1 MDQNQ
6 QYLIEVLARKVT
18 LELLNPL
25 QNRILNLQQDYTNID
40 SAISKHTQA
49 ISIINQQQQQR
60 QLQDSMY
67 LKNINELHATI
78 NSLEEKQTL
87 AIQTQNQTFT
97 NLMDRIEHYSQQL
110 NERSEKLKELQQQYQ
125 QLKGDQAFVH
135 QTYITNIDNIQKRV
149 NQLIVS
155 SREETDGN
163 RFSVEKMDSRI
174 QDMTEKLNKT
184 LEKADQY
191 QSTFQ
196 QQKEL
201 SQQVQEMIEQFELF
215 KEQAILKED
224 HEKSVKQ
231 QNDQIKSELNTI
243 QFKYQQILSQ
253 NNRNI
258 TQMQQQIDSFQ
269 YQREDTQR
277 QFQTC
282 QGLIRDVRVEVEAKN
297 SEVLKSINNLKSQF
311 EQRYEDWSETF
322 HIVQKAV
329 EQFKFDFA
337 SMKQNYK
344 KNLMKYDEIFEQY
357 KEKCDNDIMS
367 MLNRNTNIQKQYLD
381 EQIQIMDTHF
391 MEELQS
397 LQNQLVPNI
406 IQNITSLDN
415 EGKQN
420 QLNQKHSK
428 QDVDDSQM
436 KQHKLQV
443 PQNIVHN
450 NPQRK
455 SKVLKDTTETES
467 PLGINITSVYVSA
480 NKSIRS
486 NSRVDGQIEYQ
497 SYQKKQSVSK
507 VTDNLELIE
516 VKQQIEKV
524 LESQKTCQ
532 VQYQQLDKDFKQL
545 NDKVKKQHERLEFFF
560 LQTKTQ
566 LNKYNSKIDTIQN
579 DTKQGLPPDK
589 EFVDLNYIKRE
600 IELLQGQI
608 TKMKSDIQNDAT
620 FAQQQ
625 IKNLQKIR
633 DQILPKQLEQQT
645 KMDQLEECQKLMII
659 LLLQNELV
667 QISHEDGLY
676 RVDQNLNN
684 LHFEFQPGLRDE
696 NTHITFRQQRISKV
710 DFILNQILPIKKIC
724 LSTSRIDQSLNLSQ
738 SQTLRKQQT
747 NRNLNKNS
755 KTNNS
760 VIVGKNSKLNESTR
774 LTMRNTMT
782 VEMSQKYMNRSQRQK
797 DTFNQARISLSNQ
810 RLNYTL
816 NDETI

>member
-1 MDQNQ
+1 MDQSQ

-40 SAISKHTQA
+40 TVISKHTQA

-67 LKNINELHATI
+67 LKNINELHQTI

-163 RFSVEKMDSRI
+163 RFSVEKIDSKM
-174 QDMTEKLNKT
+174 QDMTEKLNKIS
-184 LEKADQY
+184 EKADQY
-191 QSTFQ
+191 QQTFQ
-196 QQKEL
+196 QQKDL
-201 SQQVQEMIEQFELF
+201 SIQVQEMVEQLELF
-215 KEQAILKED
+215 KDQTIHKED
-224 HEKSVKQ
+224 YEKSVKQ

-269 YQREDTQR
+269 YQREDNQR

-282 QGLIRDVRVEVEAKN
+282 FGQIRDLRVEFEAKN
-297 SEVLKSINNLKSQF
+297 QEVLKSINNLKSQF

-344 KNLMKYDEIFEQY
+344 KNLLKYEEIFEQY

-381 EQIQIMDTHF
+381 EQIQIMDNHF

-420 QLNQKHSK
+420 QLNQKYIK
-428 QDVDDSQM
+428 QDVDDIQS
-436 KQHKLQV
+436 KQNKLQV
-443 PQNIVHN
+443 PQNY

-455 SKVLKDTTETES
+455 SKVLKDKIETES

-480 NKSIRS
+480 NNKSIRS

-507 VTDNLELIE
+507 VIDNLELIE

-524 LESQKTCQ
+524 LESQKNCQ
-532 VQYQQLDKDFKQL
+532 IQYQQLDKDFKQL

-579 DTKQGLPPDK
+579 DTKQVQPDK
-589 EFVDLNYIKRE
+589 EFVDLNYIKRD
-600 IELLQGQI
+600 IESLQGQI

-645 KMDQLEECQKLMII
+645 KMDQLDECQKLMII
-659 LLLQNELV
+659 LQLQNELV

-684 LHFEFQPGLRDE
+684 LHFEFQPGLKDE
-696 NTHITFRQQRISKV
+696 NTHITYRQQRISKV
-710 DFILNQILPIKKIC
+710 DFILNQILPIKKIS

-810 RLNYTL
+810 KLNYTL
-816 NDETI
+816 TDETI